1 MAQHYDIQNWK
12 KIYKNSDSDE
22 IINNPNFD
30 KWYPKLE
37 KSIQHWLNYL
47 NLSHMKS
54 MCLEYKVHLPHY
66 HQDSYGFVNKNVT
79 VLPQEALWGNFCCE
93 GSCSEIPNI
102 VFEYNSP
109 IKTKLIPLA
118 EEERICDQSF
128 EVHGIDKK
136 IHKIYLV
143 A

>member
-22 IINNPNFD
+22 IIDNPNFD
-30 KWYPKLE
+30 QWYPKLE
-37 KSIQHWLNYL
+37 KSIQHWLKYL
-47 NLSHMKS
+47 NFSHMKS
-54 MCLEYKVHLPHY
+54 MCLEYKEHDPFNY
-66 HQDSYGFVNKNVT
+66 RSYDINKSIT
-79 VLPQEALWGNFCCE
+79 ILPQEYLWGNFCCQ

-102 VFEYNSP
+102 VFKYKSP

-118 EEERICDQSF
+118 EEEKVCDQLF
-128 EVHGIDKK
+128 EVHGIDRK